1 MNTKPF
7 AITLKAVLCCCIA
20 SISTAALVTKHD
32 DDRKGPIPIPVDTLP
47 EKMDL
52 ESIPGGLEGLPVAP
66 ADNPMTSEKV
76 ALGRKLFF
84 DPILSKDGS
93 VSCAT
98 CHQPEHHFASP
109 DAISIG
115 FKGRKGRRNAPS
127 LLNIGFGK
135 SFFWD
140 GRAATLEEQALQPIN
155 NEDELGGDVDSVITA
170 LKADEKY
177 VSMFAKA
184 FNTEDESS
192 NQECINET
200 NLARAIASFER
211 ALIWGN
217 SEVDRFRNLDY
228 AALTREARQGLWIFE
243 SKGNCWQCHAGNN
256 LTDEKFHNTGVSF
269 GTENRDTG
277 RMEATGDEKDRFAF
291 KTPSLRGV
299 AKTAPYMHDGSMKTL
314 REIVEFYNR
323 GGSQDDKLLD
333 KRLKPLNL
341 SEEEIGFVVEYLKS
355 QSK

>member
-1 MNTKPF
+1 VKNNFILVGIKT
-7 AITLKAVLCCCIA
+7 ALLCCLIVFSA
-20 SISTAALVTKHD
+20 TAAGMKYD
-32 DDRKGPIPIPVDTLP
+32 DDLDRRIPIPKDTLP
-47 EKMDL
+47 EKIDF
-52 ESIPGGLEGLPVAP
+52 ESIPTGLESLPVAP
-66 ADNPMTSEKV
+66 EDNPMTAEKV

-84 DPILSKDGS
+84 DPILSKDGT

-135 SFFWD
+135 TFFWD
-140 GRAATLEEQALQPIN
+140 GRAATLEVQALQPIN
-155 NEDELGGDVDSVITA
+155 NEDELGGDVQTVIKA
-170 LKADEKY
+170 LKADEEY
-177 VSMFAKA
+177 VSMFATA
-184 FNTEDESS
+184 FNHESDSDTES
-192 NQECINET
+192 INET

-211 ALIWGN
+211 ALVSGN

-269 GTENRDTG
+269 GSEDRDEG

-323 GGSQDDKLLD
+323 GGSQNDEMLD

-341 SEEEIGFVVEYLKS
+341 SDEEIGFVVEYLKS